1 MDPNNIGEHPAPV
14 SVPVVI
20 HKADIVSECSRSE
33 TAFIMIPELSTNMSK
48 LYILYVCCG
57 CASVCVWV
65 VMMRLHRWI
74 VMGLQLLTHLA
85 LQLPC

>member
-48 LYILYVCCG
+48 LYICVCCG
-57 CASVCVWV
+57 CASVCV
-65 VMMRLHRWI
+65 LHRWI
-74 VMGLQLLTHLA
+74 VMGLQLLTYLA